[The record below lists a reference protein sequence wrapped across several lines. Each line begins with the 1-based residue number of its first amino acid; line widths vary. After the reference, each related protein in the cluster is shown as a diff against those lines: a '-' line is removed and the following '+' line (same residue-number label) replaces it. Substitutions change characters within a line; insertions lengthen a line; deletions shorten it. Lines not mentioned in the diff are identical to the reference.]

1 MVFVSWGFVGEK
13 YQKMFNFARLVH
25 LLRKCR
31 PTRLYVQNRNYNDF
45 SFLSSVTF
53 ATEGNKKVQI
63 IKPVIKHFTPEI
75 QLSLLV

>member
-53 ATEGNKKVQI
+53 ATEGNKKF
-63 IKPVIKHFTPEI
+63 KSSN
-75 QLSLLV
+75 QLLNILHPRSN